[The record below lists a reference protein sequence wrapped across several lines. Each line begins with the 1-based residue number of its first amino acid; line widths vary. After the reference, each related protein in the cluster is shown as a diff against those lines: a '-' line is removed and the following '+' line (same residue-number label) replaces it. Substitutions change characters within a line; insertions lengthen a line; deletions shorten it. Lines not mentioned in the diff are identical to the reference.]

1 MLTGEGFG
9 DVRNGGLLASRSIV
23 AGQAGERSV
32 KGDPVDWTTQVGWY
46 LDFDQSDSRGERVS
60 IDPDQQLGLIRFVTN
75 VPDDKICRPAA
86 QSWIYT
92 LDYQSGLYVPTT
104 LRTVAGTRVFS
115 STLAAG
121 ARTIKV
127 GERAMSLITDDAGRI
142 SVINTSS
149 SSSSAPTARRVSWQE
164 LDEQ

>member
-1 MLTGEGFG
+1 M
-9 DVRNGGLLASRSIV
+9 RNGGLLASRSIV

-46 LDFDQSDSRGERVS
+46 LDFDQSDSPGERVS
-60 IDPDQQLGLIRFVTN
+60 IDPDQQLGVIRVVTN
-75 VPDDKICRPAA
+75 VPDNKICRPAA

-92 LDYQSGLYVPTT
+92 LDYQSGLYFPTT

-115 STLAAG
+115 SALAAG

-127 GERAMSLITDDAGRI
+127 GERTMSLITDDAGRI
-142 SVINTSS
+142 SVINSPAPGSS
-149 SSSSAPTARRVSWQE
+149 TLTARRVSWQE